1 MLVNYL
7 IQVRCLGGIIT
18 RKVFKVMVDILEEKI
33 FDAGND
39 DNVKMSKYQNIKMIP
54 TYTL

>member
-7 IQVRCLGGIIT
+7 IQVGCLGCIIT
-18 RKVFKVMVDILEEKI
+18 RKVFKVMVDILEVKI
-33 FDAGND
+33 GDAFND
-39 DNVKMSKYQNIKMIP
+39 FKMIP

>member
-1 MLVNYL
+1 MPAYYL
-7 IQVRCLGGIIT
+7 IQVGCLGGIIT
-18 RKVFKVMVDILEEKI
+18 RKVFKVMVDILEVNI

-39 DNVKMSKYQNIKMIP
+39 LKMIP